1 MIFVPKQRGET
12 LDEYAKRL
20 RQYQSWKRRQDKI
33 EIYRA
38 EVAEPMESILDACER
53 KWGTK

>member
-1 MIFVPKQRGET
+1 MILVPKQR
-12 LDEYAKRL
+12 DENLAQWAKRL
-20 RQYQSWKRRQDKI
+20 RAYENWKRRQDKI

-38 EVAEPMESILDACER
+38 EVAEPTESILDACER